1 MRMPS
6 PSPSPV
12 PASHDLISVSSLLAV
27 VGITVAFVGIIVMI
41 VVTRRYGTRHTRLII
56 DTRNVRL
63 LPISLYDSV
72 TGKTEIIE
80 PNPPMQYSVQIRLM
94 NVGPDDITEESFH
107 GIPLTF
113 NLGALAAETAATNMA
128 SNMLDVQRRQAI
140 LKPRQIPKGCSW
152 HWNIQCYGERPHLT
166 ISSTIT
172 NVDIKLR
179 QHSDSA
185 GDGGLIGGRFGF
197 EGSQQWWKGRVWRW

>member
-12 PASHDLISVSSLLAV
+12 PAWHDLSSVSSLLAV
-27 VGITVAFVGIIVMI
+27 VGITLAVVAIIVTI

-63 LPISLYDSV
+63 LPISLYDTV

-94 NVGPDDITEESFH
+94 NVGPDDITKESFR
-107 GIPLTF
+107 GLPLTF
-113 NLGALAAETAATNMA
+113 SLRALTVGTAATNMA
-128 SNMLDVQRRQAI
+128 SNMLDLQGRQAI
-140 LKPRQIPKGCSW
+140 LEPRHIPKGASW
-152 HWNIQCYGERPHLT
+152 HWNIQCHGERPHLT
-166 ISSTIT
+166 ISSPIT
-172 NVDIKLR
+172 DVDIKLR
-179 QHSDSA
+179 PHRDSA
-185 GDGGLIGGRFGF
+185 GDGGLISGGFGF
-197 EGSQQWWKGRVWRW
+197 EGSQQWWKGRVSRW